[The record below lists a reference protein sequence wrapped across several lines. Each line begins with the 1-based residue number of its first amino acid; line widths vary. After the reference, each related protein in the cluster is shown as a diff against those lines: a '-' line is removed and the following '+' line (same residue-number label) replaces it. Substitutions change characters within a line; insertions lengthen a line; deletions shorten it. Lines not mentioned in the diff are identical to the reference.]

1 MQKNQGNSLTNI
13 VIDAT
18 SDFACPWCYVGLTR
32 LQNAIDRFKEMDSGR
47 GHP

>member
-32 LQNAIDRFKEMDSGR
+32 LQNAIDRFKEIDSGR